1 MPAETVQCYFRG
13 KFMPFAEAKVGVM
26 THALNYGTGVFEG
39 IRAYWNAEQEQLY
52 LLKVREHY
60 DRLRHSCRIM
70 RIKLPH
76 GVDELCDITRQL
88 VEMNGYREDV
98 YVRPLAFQD
107 EETITPRLHDVSDAL
122 AIYTVP
128 MGAYIDVEAGVRVAV
143 SSWRRMD
150 DNMIP
155 PRAKVTG
162 LYVNSALA
170 KTEALENGFDEA
182 IMLTQAGY
190 VSEGS
195 AENIF
200 LLIDGKLVTPS
211 PSQHILMGITRA
223 AVIEL
228 AGKELGIETV
238 ERQIGRSE
246 LYVADEV
253 MLVGTGAQ
261 ISPVV
266 EIDRRAVGSG
276 GVGAVTAQLQRIY
289 FDAVRGNNPKYA
301 SWSVPVY
308 KEGAPTE

>member
-1 MPAETVQCYFRG
+1 
-13 KFMPFAEAKVGVM
+13 MPFSEAKIGVM

-39 IRAYWNAEQEQLY
+39 IRAYWNEGQDQLY
-52 LLKVREHY
+52 LLKMREHY
-60 DRLRHSCRIM
+60 ERLQQSCRIM
-70 RIKLPH
+70 RMELPH
-76 GVDELCDITRQL
+76 TIDELCEITRQL
-88 VEMNGYREDV
+88 AEMNGYRQDI
-98 YVRPLAFQD
+98 YIRPLAFQD
-107 EETITPRLHDVSDAL
+107 EETITPRLHDVSDAFAL
-122 AIYTVP
+122 YMVP
-128 MGAYIDVEAGVRVAV
+128 MGNYIDVEAGIRVAV

-200 LLIDGKLVTPS
+200 LLIDNTLVTPS
-211 PSQHILMGITRA
+211 SSQNILMGITRA
-223 AVIEL
+223 SVIEI
-228 AGKELGIETV
+228 AREELGIETV
-238 ERQIGRSE
+238 ERPVGRSE

-253 MLVGTGAQ
+253 MLTGTGAQ
-261 ISPVV
+261 ISPVI
-266 EIDRRAVGSG
+266 EIDRRLVGSG
-276 GVGAVTAQLQRIY
+276 DVGPITARLQHIY
-289 FDAVRGNNPKYA
+289 FDAVRGDHPKYT

-308 KEGAPTE
+308 KDDAPPL